1 MDWDDLKVLL
11 AVARAGTVRAAAAKL
26 KVSHSTVSRRVDQ
39 MEADL
44 GVRLFER
51 LPTGYHLTP
60 AGDDLLGPAERA
72 EIEINAAERRLA
84 GQDAR
89 LSGDVRVT
97 LPPPAAVDLVIPHL
111 PEFKAKFPGIELELV
126 SSFALLDLSRRDA
139 DVAMRFVSQPPE
151 HLVGR
156 RLPDFH
162 YCYYATAEYL
172 ARHDLD
178 ADPPTAR
185 WIGWNEG
192 VPFPPWVQAGP
203 YPKIPAEWGLNDI
216 TLQLAAAKAGLG
228 MALLPCISGDAS
240 PVLRRVPGSNTVVPR
255 EGWIL
260 THPDLRTSARV
271 RTVMTFLID
280 IINREIDLVT
290 GRQPLAAPGDR
301 TQRRSK
307 PAQREKC
314 EFP

>member
-1 MDWDDLKVLL
+1 
-11 AVARAGTVRAAAAKL
+11 
-26 KVSHSTVSRRVDQ
+26 

-51 LPTGYHLTP
+51 LPGGYHLTP
-60 AGDDLLGPAERA
+60 AGEDLLGPAERA

-84 GQDAR
+84 GQDAK

-97 LPPPAAVDLVIPHL
+97 LPPPAATGLVIPRL
-111 PEFKAKFPGIELELV
+111 PEFQEKYPGIELELV
-126 SSFALLDLSRRDA
+126 SSFAVLDLSRRDA

-162 YCYYATAEYL
+162 YSYYATPAYL
-172 ARHDLD
+172 AKHDLD

-185 WIGWNEG
+185 WIGWHEG
-192 VPFPPWVQAGP
+192 VAFPPWVQAGP
-203 YPKIPAEWGLNDI
+203 YPNIPAAWGLNDI
-216 TLQLAAAKAGLG
+216 TMQAAAAKAGLG
-228 MALLPCISGDAS
+228 MALLPCITGDRS
-240 PVLRRVPGSNTVVPR
+240 PELRRVPGSSTVVPR

-260 THPDLRTSARV
+260 THPDLRRSARV

-280 IINREIDLVT
+280 VINRDIDLVS
-290 GRQPLAAPGDR
+290 GRQPYAAPGKP
-301 TQRRSK
+301 TRRQTT
-307 PAQREKC
+307 PARREKC
-314 EFP
+314 AVP